1 MKQPDS
7 VKDIAK
13 YPGRPLA
20 HIDPGDQIPLPPPFD
35 SIEDDPPITPLSDEV
50 REKYEVLDDT
60 IAVNIPRP
68 ASKEEEERLVQ
79 SFLSGFEKLF
89 TKADNWTFLQPLEM
103 SMEHCAKCQT
113 CSEACHI
120 YEESGGNELYR
131 PIYRSEIM
139 RRIYDQE
146 IAYLD
151 ANLATLIADLE
162 ERALLDRTI
171 LVITSDHGENFGDH
185 GYIEHQLC
193 VYNSLVRVP
202 LIIRF
207 PDLLEPDVVHAPV
220 STVDLGRAV
229 GALIEIA
236 TTAPGQPVSLSLAGF
251 VGGRESH
258 VGEYGNPLRMLRE
271 TLGADANRVD
281 LSRFDRRLRFI
292 IHDGLKLI
300 VGSDGR
306 TELYDLAND
315 FDENFD
321 LSSARPD
328 TVGVLEAALAGWDHL
343 LPDQRVASPL
353 PELDDDALRQLE
365 SLGYVPPRADD

>member
-1 MKQPDS
+1 VGITENP
-7 VKDIAK
+7 VTAK
-13 YPGRPLA
+13 ELGLAQGFVEYHERWKRTLPLA
-20 HIDPGDQIPLPPPFD
+20 AMELAYRRVTGAP
-35 SIEDDPPITPLSDEV
+35 V
-50 REKYEVLDDT
+50 REEWTDTTIRTAIRWIDNHRGTHRPFFMFVNLMAAHLPNYPREDSPTDHWSDDDLDR
-60 IAVNIPRP
+60 IEPVNRVAERFYLEEHRLGPRH
-68 ASKEEEERLVQ
+68 L
-79 SFLSGFEKLF
+79 
-89 TKADNWTFLQPLEM
+89 
-103 SMEHCAKCQT
+103 
-113 CSEACHI
+113 
-120 YEESGGNELYR
+120 
-131 PIYRSEIM
+131 EIM